1 VPRNVL
7 EHLRVLERAAL
18 GRYGNWLHLRKTS

>member
-7 EHLRVLERAAL
+7 EHLRVLERASL